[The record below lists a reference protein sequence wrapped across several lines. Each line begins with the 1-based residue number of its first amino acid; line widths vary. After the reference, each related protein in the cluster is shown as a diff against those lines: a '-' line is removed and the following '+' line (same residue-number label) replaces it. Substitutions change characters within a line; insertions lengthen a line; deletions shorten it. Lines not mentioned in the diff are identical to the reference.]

1 MHEYTEDDYGGNW
14 NNPQTDCQLCQMDK
28 RTDWYIETRDW
39 IVAETLS
46 GGPFVVVKAHT
57 ETLTDEQWR
66 RMREIVGLVF
76 DDFEITVL
84 MNIVTDHWHGHII
97 TSNDPTVKRY

>member
-1 MHEYTEDDYGGNW
+1 MREYTEDEYGGNW
-14 NNPQTDCQLCQMDK
+14 DNSQAACQLCQMDK
-28 RTDWYIETRDW
+28 RTDWYIETQDW
-39 IVAETLS
+39 LVAEKLG

-57 ETLTDEQWR
+57 DTISDKQWR

-84 MNIVTDHWHGHII
+84 MNICTDHWHGYIT
-97 TSNDPTVKRY
+97 TSNDPNVTRY